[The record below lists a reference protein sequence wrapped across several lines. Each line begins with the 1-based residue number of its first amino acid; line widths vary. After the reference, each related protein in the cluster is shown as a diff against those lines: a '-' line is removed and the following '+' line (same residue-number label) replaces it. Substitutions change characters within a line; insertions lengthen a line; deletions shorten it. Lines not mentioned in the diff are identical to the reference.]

1 MQDRHD
7 VMQSLLEE
15 PGNVIIH
22 IHVHVKCTRDIH
34 KYITTKN
41 IQLI

>member
-15 PGNVIIH
+15 PGKMIIY
-22 IHVHVKCTRDIH
+22 IHVKCTQDIH

-41 IQLI
+41 I